1 MFYKVLNPSL
11 NTANNGTLK
20 DCPQNAKASID
31 SRPEVFTEKDFIV
44 GTFFLILWNIFR
56 TSFLQSNSEYIF
68 LNFMHIWH
76 SYNGSSNR
84 RSYELLLPCLLII
97 LMPWLY

>member
-1 MFYKVLNPSL
+1 MFYKVLNLSL

-44 GTFFLILWNIFR
+44 GTFFLIL
-56 TSFLQSNSEYIF
+56 
-68 LNFMHIWH
+68 
-76 SYNGSSNR
+76 
-84 RSYELLLPCLLII
+84 
-97 LMPWLY
+97 